1 MSAMA
6 CSNVAG
12 ARGRQ
17 PGARARRGRT
27 GRALGALGAVGVL
40 AAVGLLSALP
50 LVALAGS
57 ARAAGTA
64 HGAGTQAGSGV
75 QLTVTSVGPSY
86 AAPGSTITVRGIVRN
101 ASGTALS
108 GTSVQL
114 LWSRTPFASRI
125 DLADYA
131 LGAGGYVPP
140 AQAPV
145 GPAVSVGTLSAGTS
159 GRWVIRLPAAALGVS
174 CFGVYPLAAQLSSAA
189 QPLASVSIPMPY
201 WPRAHGACNLARPKP
216 TRIAWVWPLI
226 DVPHQ
231 GPCPGLLNNG
241 LAASL
246 APGGRLATLL
256 QVGRRYSPSA
266 RLTWAIDP
274 ALLDNAHTMTHPYLV
289 GSAADCAGARQQRA
303 DPAATA
309 WLRSLTETTAGQSAF
324 VTPYADV
331 DIASLLEHDLTT
343 DLQHALS
350 DGTRVAAAVLRR
362 TTVASSQGTPGGQA
376 QAIAWPP
383 SGVAYSSLLEYLAA
397 FRFGTLVL
405 AMPPSPVSYTPG
417 AVTSLLS
424 GTGIR
429 LHVLLADSQISALL
443 GSATAASRGPGAAFT
458 ISQLYLAETAMI
470 LDQAPSIPRPI
481 LVAPPRRWNPSAALA
496 TSLLADTVN
505 APWLAPTSLGRLT
518 TLPPEHVF
526 GPSLIQAPP
535 PSLLPPSVTRSI
547 DRLDRQVALL
557 ESIRVTPD
565 RRLNRAVYGIESSAW
580 SGSAAHGAR
589 TMLACTSRY
598 VSDQLAGL
606 SISGVTQVTLGGR
619 VSNGVPV
626 TIRSTLSY
634 PVRVRL
640 RVQLSN
646 SSVRLAQPPVITLRP
661 EQIKTLKLTVH
672 ANQNGSAR
680 LKLQLTSVAG
690 EPLRGEA
697 YYVTI
702 RATDFGTIV
711 LVIGAAVL
719 ALFVIA
725 SAARAIRHGRPQAA
739 AEGGPGPGPGAPG
752 GPDAPGGPSG
762 AGGADMPGGSAGP
775 DAVDATGVA
784 GAAGS
789 TAGASRP
796 GASTAGGSTAGG
808 STAGGDHGFRSGVR
822 RPSERGAYA
831 SARPGEERQ

>member
-12 ARGRQ
+12 ARGRP
-17 PGARARRGRT
+17 PGARGRRGRPGRGLGGRVLA
-27 GRALGALGAVGVL
+27 GRALAGLGMLGAVGAL
-40 AAVGLLSALP
+40 ATLP

-57 ARAAGTA
+57 ASAAGTARAAGTA
-64 HGAGTQAGSGV
+64 AQAGTGP
-75 QLTVTSVGPSY
+75 QLTVTSVSPSY
-86 AAPGSTITVRGIVRN
+86 AAPGATITIRGIVRN
-101 ASGTALS
+101 GSGAALS
-108 GTSVQL
+108 GLSVQL

-131 LGAGGYVPP
+131 LGSGGYVPP

-145 GPAVSVGTLSAGTS
+145 GPAVSVGNLPAGAS

-241 LAASL
+241 LDASL

-458 ISQLYLAETAMI
+458 VSQLYLAETAMI

-589 TMLACTSRY
+589 TMLARTSRY

-646 SSVRLAQPPVITLRP
+646 SSVRLAQPPVIALRP

-690 EPLRGEA
+690 QPLRGEA

-739 AEGGPGPGPGAPG
+739 AEGGPGPGPGAPSD
-752 GPDAPGGPSG
+752 PDASGGPSG
-762 AGGADMPGGSAGP
+762 TGGADG
-775 DAVDATGVA
+775 
-784 GAAGS
+784 
-789 TAGASRP
+789 
-796 GASTAGGSTAGG
+796 
-808 STAGGDHGFRSGVR
+808 
-822 RPSERGAYA
+822 PSERAAYA